1 MQQTDIKR
9 FAFLQMTSSS
19 KQLTEDQKIKLI
31 DSYKAQKVIKRYQ
44 RASSLKLSPCEMSL
58 RNVS

>member
-9 FAFLQMTSSS
+9 FAFLQMTNSS
-19 KQLTEDQKIKLI
+19 KQLTEDQKRKLI

-44 RASSLKLSPCEMSL
+44 RASS
-58 RNVS
+58 